1 MYTTRDTARHTA
13 EGTPA
18 PKPPRSAH
26 AYEVLKH
33 RLLVGDFT
41 LGARLAEVALAES
54 LSMSRTPVRE
64 ALSRLHAEGLVVRLA
79 DGGFSPAA
87 PDLHTISELYEVR
100 RSLEFTALSR
110 GEHDTERLEGLLADW
125 ESMTVPTTDDECGP
139 DFVLQDEDF
148 HVRLAG
154 AARNHALVGVLIS
167 VNERI
172 RVVRMHDFLTADRVA
187 DTVAE
192 HTTIVRTLLQSG
204 AQPAGEH
211 LGRHLDVSEQV
222 VEQRAALALS
232 RMIAGPR

>member
-1 MYTTRDTARHTA
+1 M
-13 EGTPA
+13 
-18 PKPPRSAH
+18 SAH
-26 AYEVLKH
+26 AYDVLKH

-41 LGARLAEVALAES
+41 LGERLAEVALAES
-54 LSMSRTPVRE
+54 LAMSRTPVRE

-100 RSLEFTALSR
+100 RGLEFTGLHRGQHDRDQLEALLS
-110 GEHDTERLEGLLADW
+110 DW
-125 ESMTVPTTDDECGP
+125 ESMTIPETDADCGP

-148 HVRLAG
+148 HVRLATASG
-154 AARNHALVGVLIS
+154 NQALVGVLVG

-192 HTTIVRTLLQSG
+192 HTAIVRSLLAEG
-204 AQPAGEH
+204 AASAGER

-222 VEQRAALALS
+222 VEQRAAMALS
-232 RMIAGPR
+232 RMIGGHRG